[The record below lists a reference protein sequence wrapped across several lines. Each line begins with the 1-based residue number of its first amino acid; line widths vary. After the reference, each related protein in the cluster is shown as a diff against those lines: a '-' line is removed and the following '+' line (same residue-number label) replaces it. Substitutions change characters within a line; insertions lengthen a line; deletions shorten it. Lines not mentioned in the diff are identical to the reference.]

1 MEENKFKI
9 DNTNFLTFD
18 GRAESSARAVRIT
31 RGTAYLYAVKKLADG
46 RTGARHEVAVFS
58 EGDIC
63 PNVPPS
69 EFYLFILA
77 GTGDTEAEFIFPQG
91 EELEK
96 LSAHGMELSRT
107 ETERIQKEAAL
118 ESERSVEQQK
128 RSRDIFCGSLAS
140 ISSVVNKESETS
152 LIFGDEDTQLV
163 KVFKIIGK
171 RMGFAVKTIE
181 GRKYDSTKAGV
192 NLLAKDNTIRVREV
206 ALRSSWYKEDN
217 GDLIAFYNPEKNID
231 LDGMGPDS
239 SPGSGLKAVAL
250 LYRKNSYVLVD
261 PEDNS
266 HIPVTK
272 EVVAK
277 IHPMA
282 FMAYRS
288 ITEEKITI
296 RAICG
301 FVFSHIKADILRYV
315 LIGLLCT
322 LIGLIT
328 PSITRH
334 FIDEVIPQAAKN
346 TALQICFVVF
356 MTNIASLVG
365 GMAKYYANL
374 RMDTRADSDL
384 QAAVTDRLLKL
395 PVDFFK
401 NYSAGDLSSRL
412 LMVNTIQKK
421 IFDIALGCFTNFI
434 FSFVYLIQEFRYCG
448 YFAKWGILFCFVP
461 LLISICSSLLAFKWQ
476 KILLESQG
484 KLQGLMLQ
492 ILNGNEKINVSNS
505 HRQIFNVW
513 TREFIPQTRLGCKLL
528 KIENVTSV
536 ITGVFPTLVS
546 IMFYLLYG
554 VAIQH
559 KKIEGL
565 TTGSFMAFLSAFS
578 SFQGAFLGLANSLFS
593 IKDIVPMYRRVK
605 PLLEEKPEIDGYKPS
620 IGHLNGD
627 IEVSHVNFRYSKDAP
642 LVLKDISMTVHPG
655 EFVAV
660 VGTSGAGKSTL
671 LRMLLGFEKPESGSI
686 YYDETDINS
695 VDIGSLR
702 RQMGVVLQN
711 DTVMLGSILQNIV
724 GSSGLKESDAWEA
737 AKKVAFDKDID
748 QMPMGMLTMV
758 PAGGGTLS
766 GGQLQRLII
775 ARAIIKNPNVL
786 IFDEATSAL
795 DNITQEVVRK
805 SLDELKITRI
815 IIAHRLSTIINA
827 DRIYVMNHG
836 EIVETGTYDS
846 LMKAGGYFA
855 QLAKRQS
862 L

>member
-1 MEENKFKI
+1 MEENRLKI
-9 DNTNFLTFD
+9 DNTNYLTFD
-18 GRAESSARAVRIT
+18 GDAARAVRIT
-31 RGTAYLYAVKKLADG
+31 RGTGYLYAVRKLSDG
-46 RTGARHEVAVFS
+46 RTGARHEVSVFN
-58 EGDIC
+58 EGDVC
-63 PNVPPS
+63 PNVSPS
-69 EFYLFILA
+69 EFYTFILA
-77 GTGDTEAEFIFPQG
+77 GTGDTEIQFLCLEG
-91 EELEK
+91 EEKARLAQEA
-96 LSAHGMELSRT
+96 LELSRR
-107 ETERIQKEAAL
+107 ETARIQEESSL
-118 ESERSVEQQK
+118 ESIRSVEQQR
-128 RSRDIFCGSLAS
+128 RSRDIYCESIAS
-140 ISSVVNKESETS
+140 ISSVVNGRRDMDVS
-152 LIFGDEDTQLV
+152 FGADDSQVV
-163 KVFKIIGK
+163 KVFRIIGK
-171 RMGFAVKTIE
+171 RMGLTVKTID
-181 GRKYDSTKAGV
+181 GRKYESTKAGV
-192 NLLAKDNTIRVREV
+192 HLLAKDNTIRVREV
-206 ALRSSWYKEDN
+206 ALRGSWHKEDN
-217 GDLIAFYNPEKNID
+217 GDLIAFYNPDGEID
-231 LDGMGPDS
+231 LGESGGEL
-239 SPGSGLKAVAL
+239 GSGLRAAAL
-250 LYRKNSYVLVD
+250 LFRKNSYVLVD
-261 PEDNS
+261 PEIGS
-266 HIPVTK
+266 EIPVTK
-272 EVVAK
+272 KVAAK

-288 ITEEKITI
+288 IVEEKITI
-296 RAICG
+296 KTVCA

-315 LIGLLCT
+315 IIGLLCT

-334 FIDEVIPQAAKN
+334 FIDEVIPQAARN
-346 TALQICFVVF
+346 TAFQICFVVF

-365 GMAKYYANL
+365 GIAKYFANL

-401 NYSAGDLSSRL
+401 DYSAGDLSSRL

-421 IFDIALGCFTNFI
+421 VFDIALGCFTNFI

-513 TREFIPQTRLGCKLL
+513 TREFIPQTRLGSRLL
-528 KIENVTSV
+528 KIENVTSI

-554 VAIQH
+554 IAIHH

-565 TTGSFMAFLSAFS
+565 STGSFMAFLSAFG

-605 PLLEEKPEIDGYKPS
+605 PLLDEKPEIDGYKPS
-620 IGHLNGD
+620 IGHLKGD
-627 IEVSHVNFRYSKDAP
+627 IEVSHLNFRYSKDGP
-642 LVLKDISMTVHPG
+642 LVLKDISMTVKPG

-660 VGTSGAGKSTL
+660 VGSSGAGKSTL

-711 DTVMLGSILQNIV
+711 DTVMFGSIQQNIV
-724 GSSGLKESDAWEA
+724 GSSGLKEADAWEA
-737 AKKVAFDKDID
+737 AKKVAFDRDIR
-748 QMPMGMLTMV
+748 QMPMGMLTMI

-775 ARAIIKNPNVL
+775 ARAIIKNPNIL

-805 SLDELKITRI
+805 SLDELKITRL

-827 DRIYVMNHG
+827 DRIYVMNNG
-836 EIVETGTYDS
+836 QIVESGTYES